1 MVLLENRGMIPDAS
15 GQVADGAPTI
25 AVAAFARQPTAALSL
40 VLRVTAIHGA
50 CAASDTRTHLK
61 PRSTL

>member
-15 GQVADGAPTI
+15 GQVADGAPTMT
-25 AVAAFARQPTAALSL
+25 VAPFARQPAAPLSL
-40 VLRVTAIHGA
+40 AIRVTAVHGA
-50 CAASDTRTHLK
+50 GAASHTRTHLK

>member
-25 AVAAFARQPTAALSL
+25 AVAAFARQSTAALSSASS
-40 VLRVTAIHGA
+40 VTASHGA
-50 CAASDTRTHLK
+50 GAASDTRTHLK
-61 PRSTL
+61 PRSTF